1 MGGSLRNTVRA
12 GGVWNRSR
20 VVKPSQSLERM
31 VRLCCRVKYS
41 RGAIVRINKLMRGFG
56 AGTGVRLEV
65 AMDSSWDR
73 MEFWII
79 NSMVLFF
86 LLHKYTLWITGVCSS
101 VDL

>member
-1 MGGSLRNTVRA
+1 MGWSLKNTVRA

-20 VVKPSQSLERM
+20 MVKPSQNLKWM
-31 VRLCCRVKYS
+31 VRLRCRVKDR
-41 RGAIVRINKLMRGFG
+41 RGTIVRINKLMRGFG

-65 AMDSSWDR
+65 AMDSSWDW

-86 LLHKYTLWITGVCSS
+86 LLHKYTLWITGVCST